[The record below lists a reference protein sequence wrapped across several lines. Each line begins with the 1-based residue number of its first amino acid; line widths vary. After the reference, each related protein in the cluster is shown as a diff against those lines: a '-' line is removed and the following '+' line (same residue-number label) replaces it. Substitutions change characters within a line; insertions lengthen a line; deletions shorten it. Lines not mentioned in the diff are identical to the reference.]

1 MFIFAKEAATASLPP
16 LFFTS
21 DASLWFTTPMGT
33 GTVWV
38 VGATGLTGRE
48 TLAQLLANADVA
60 QVVAWVRRP
69 TGQCHAKLVER
80 VIDFER
86 LETAFAI
93 ENANEPVEAAICCL
107 GTTIKT
113 AGSKERFR
121 RVDHDYVLAFARAA
135 KMAGARTFAVVTALG
150 ADPDSAFFYNRV
162 KGEIED
168 DLTSLAFESLV
179 IARPSLLLGERAE
192 SRLGERLMTPIS
204 RLLPA
209 RYRGIHAERVA
220 RALVRLV
227 LTAPSAPSARR
238 VVLSDEL
245 QILGG

>member
-1 MFIFAKEAATASLPP
+1 
-16 LFFTS
+16 
-21 DASLWFTTPMGT
+21 MGL

-48 TLAQLLANADVA
+48 TLVQLLASPDVA
-60 QVVAWVRRP
+60 RVVAWVRRP
-69 TGQCHAKLVER
+69 TGIKDPKLVER
-80 VIDFER
+80 IVDFER
-86 LETAFAI
+86 LEAAFAPAG
-93 ENANEPVEAAICCL
+93 ANDGLDAAVCCL

-150 ADPDSAFFYNRV
+150 SDPDSAFFYNRV
-162 KGEIED
+162 KGEVED
-168 DLTSLAFESLV
+168 DLASLAFESLV

-192 SRLGERLMTPIS
+192 SRLGERLMTPLS
-204 RLLPA
+204 RFLPA
-209 RYRGIHAERVA
+209 RYRGIEAGRVA
-220 RALVRLV
+220 RALVRLM
-227 LTAPSAPSARR
+227 LTPAAHKPRR

-245 QILGG
+245 QILGAETA